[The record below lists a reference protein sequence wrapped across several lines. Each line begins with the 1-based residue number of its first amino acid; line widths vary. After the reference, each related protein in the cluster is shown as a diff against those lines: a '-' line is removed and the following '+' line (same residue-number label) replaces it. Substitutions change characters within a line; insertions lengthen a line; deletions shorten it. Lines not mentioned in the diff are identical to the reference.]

1 MVVNGSKLS
10 PKIAVFFHCKKCDYN
25 CSKQSEWDRHILT
38 RKHQNGSKM
47 VVNDSKKRPEFICPC
62 GKSYKWDSGFYRHKK
77 KCSFLQEENI
87 EKSQPTS
94 EVNELFTQ
102 KMVETVISHNKEFMT
117 TFINKMMETMPQ
129 LGNNSHNNNTTN
141 SHNNT
146 FNINM
151 FLNEHCKN
159 AMNLTDFIQSLPI
172 TNKTYDDTIE
182 NGLTNTITNMMVN
195 GLNKLDI
202 LERPIHC
209 TDTKR
214 KTIYVKESDFWEK
227 DKELNKI
234 LNGIK
239 EIASKH
245 RLLID
250 KWQDA
255 NEGWDTNEN
264 IQTRLTTLIYNV
276 MTDVENSEKETKKI
290 INAIGKNVYL
300 DEDIKG
306 EYKNVVN
313 NEAETM

>member
-1 MVVNGSKLS
+1 METNLM
-10 PKIAVFFHCKKCDYN
+10 PKNAEKYYCKKCHFN
-25 CSKQSEWDRHILT
+25 TSKQSNWTNHLLT
-38 RKHQNGSKM
+38 LKHKKEINGNNGNKKNATRYMCNKCNKDFKTNSGLWKHQ
-47 VVNDSKKRPEFICPC
+47 
-62 GKSYKWDSGFYRHKK
+62 K
-77 KCSFLQEENI
+77 KCVMVA
-87 EKSQPTS
+87 EKYKSMTNPPS
-94 EVNELFTQ
+94 CEINELFTQ
-102 KMVETVISHNKEFMT
+102 KMVETVMSHNKEFMT
-117 TFINKMMETMPQ
+117 MFMNKMIETMPQ
-129 LGNNSHNNNTTN
+129 LGNITHNTTNTNSHN
-141 SHNNT
+141 NNT

-172 TNKTYDDTIE
+172 TNKTYDETIE

-214 KTIYVKESDFWEK
+214 KTLYVKESDFWEK

-245 RLLID
+245 RMLID

-255 NEGWDTNEN
+255 NEGWETNEN

-276 MTDVENSEKETKKI
+276 MTDIETNDKETKKI

-300 DEDIKG
+300 DEEI
-306 EYKNVVN
+306 KNVYV
-313 NEAETM
+313 

>member
-1 MVVNGSKLS
+1 
-10 PKIAVFFHCKKCDYN
+10 
-25 CSKQSEWDRHILT
+25 
-38 RKHQNGSKM
+38 
-47 VVNDSKKRPEFICPC
+47 
-62 GKSYKWDSGFYRHKK
+62 
-77 KCSFLQEENI
+77 
-87 EKSQPTS
+87 
-94 EVNELFTQ
+94 
-102 KMVETVISHNKEFMT
+102 
-117 TFINKMMETMPQ
+117 
-129 LGNNSHNNNTTN
+129 
-141 SHNNT
+141 
-146 FNINM
+146 
-151 FLNEHCKN
+151 
-159 AMNLTDFIQSLPI
+159 
-172 TNKTYDDTIE
+172 
-182 NGLTNTITNMMVN
+182 
-195 GLNKLDI
+195 LDI

-245 RLLID
+245 RMLID

-313 NEAETM
+313 NEVDII

>member
-1 MVVNGSKLS
+1 MKKS
-10 PKIAVFFHCKKCDYN
+10 PKIPKNYECNICDYTTGNIKDYRKHLTTAKHINRTKLNHIVPKNPQKSPKAFMCLCGKEYSARSSLWYHNKKCV
-25 CSKQSEWDRHILT
+25 
-38 RKHQNGSKM
+38 M
-47 VVNDSKKRPEFICPC
+47 VGDK
-62 GKSYKWDSGFYRHKK
+62 YT
-77 KCSFLQEENI
+77 NI
-87 EKSQPTS
+87 TSQSQPS
-94 EVNELFTQ
+94 REINELFTQ
-102 KMVETVISHNKEFMT
+102 KMVETVISHNTEFMSM
-117 TFINKMMETMPQ
+117 FMNKMIETMPQ
-129 LGNNSHNNNTTN
+129 LGNITHNITNTN
-141 SHNNT
+141 SNNNNT

-159 AMNLTDFIQSLPI
+159 AMNLTDFIHSLPI
-172 TNKTYDDTIE
+172 TNQTYDETIE

-214 KTIYVKESDFWEK
+214 KTLYVKESDFWEK

-239 EIASKH
+239 EIALKH
-245 RLLID
+245 RMLID

-255 NEGWDTNEN
+255 NEGWETNEN

-276 MTDVENSEKETKKI
+276 MTDIETNDKETKKI

-300 DEDIKG
+300 DEEIKG
-306 EYKNVVN
+306 EYK
-313 NEAETM
+313 